1 MELNHQEF
9 IKELESE
16 MLGYHPWMQEEWEY
30 NYQELIQWVDIV
42 DDHSKNLF
50 DTSMAPTWDLFLKQ
64 IDLVLDEMDKDP
76 NLYGYIYI
84 NKDDD
89 TANASLVND
98 PEHIEDLKD
107 LCDPTSNPRFFIAW
121 D

>member
-9 IKELESE
+9 ITELESE
-16 MLGYHPWMQEEWEY
+16 MLGYHPWMKEQWEEQ
-30 NYQELIQWVDIV
+30 YQELVQFLDIV
-42 DDHSKNLF
+42 DDHSKDLF
-50 DTSMAPTWDLFLKQ
+50 NTSMAPTWELFLKQ

-76 NLYGYIYI
+76 NPYGYIYV

-89 TANASLVND
+89 TANAALVND
-98 PEHIEDLKD
+98 QEHIEALKEYY
-107 LCDPTSNPRFFIAW
+107 DPTSNPRFFIVW

>member
-16 MLGYHPWMQEEWEY
+16 MLGYHPWMKEQWEE
-30 NYQELIQWVDIV
+30 QHKELIQHIDNPEN
-42 DDHSKNLF
+42 HSKDLF
-50 DTSMAPTWDLFLKQ
+50 NTFKAPTWDLFLKQ
-64 IDLVLDEMDKDP
+64 IDLVLDKMDKDP

-89 TANASLVND
+89 IAHSELTNNSELIQYI
-98 PEHIEDLKD
+98 IEYTDS
-107 LCDPTSNPRFFIAW
+107 TSNPRFFIYW
-121 D
+121 G